1 MPDDAHTACP
11 ACRGRLFPKLLKCA
25 DCGLEVTTRYAG
37 NEFADLGPDDLHLLR
52 IFVLCEGRIRDME
65 ASLGVSYP
73 TVKSRLAALR
83 DRLGLTSETAKS
95 APAEPQSEPTTARQ
109 ILDELADGKLTY
121 AQALPKIR
129 ALRRRSTKE

>member
-1 MPDDAHTACP
+1 MPDEPHTPCP
-11 ACRGRLFPKLLKCA
+11 ACKGRLFPKLLKCA

-37 NEFADLGPDDLHLLR
+37 NEFADLGADDLHLLR
-52 IFVLCEGRIRDME
+52 IFVLREGRIRDME

-83 DRLGLTSETAKS
+83 ERLGLASENAKS
-95 APAEPQSEPTTARQ
+95 APSAAQLEPTTARQ
-109 ILDELADGKLTY
+109 ILDQLADGALTY

-129 ALRRRSTKE
+129 ALRSRKPKE